1 MGDESK
7 QNEVEQGNLDPLHS
21 TRKPST
27 AEQVD
32 EEPSE
37 LAQMPTAGETDHRAD
52 EKRRKRRP

>member
-7 QNEVEQGNLDPLHS
+7 QNEVEQGNRDPLHD

-27 AEQVD
+27 AEQID

-52 EKRRKRRP
+52 EERRKRRP

>member
-7 QNEVEQGNLDPLHS
+7 QNELEHGNRNPLRT

-27 AEQVD
+27 ADTVD

-37 LAQMPTAGETDHRAD
+37 LVQMPTAGETDHRAD
-52 EKRRKRRP
+52 EEQRKRRR